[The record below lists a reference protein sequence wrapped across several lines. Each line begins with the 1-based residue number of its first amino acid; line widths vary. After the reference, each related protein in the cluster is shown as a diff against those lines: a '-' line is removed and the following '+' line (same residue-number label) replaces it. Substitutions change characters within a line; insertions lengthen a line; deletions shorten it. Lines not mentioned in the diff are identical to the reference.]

1 MDSLHDLSIAPM
13 DVTSIYAMTY
23 FNKFVAS
30 SEENKDLISKVQA
43 GLNQPTLEHVNI
55 WDSAARP
62 MFKLIEYVKDVDE
75 TNKEDVDKLFRKL
88 SNHNEKLEK
97 TNKVLGAQKDANCLP
112 MGLILEIEDNWY
124 QGNHEIVGDNVQK
137 LTEQLGAI
145 PSAKKALTAV
155 ESGKAPEVPRA
166 EKVIQKSKPSKQS
179 SPN

>member
-1 MDSLHDLSIAPM
+1 
-13 DVTSIYAMTY
+13 
-23 FNKFVAS
+23 
-30 SEENKDLISKVQA
+30 
-43 GLNQPTLEHVNI
+43 
-55 WDSAARP
+55 
-62 MFKLIEYVKDVDE
+62 
-75 TNKEDVDKLFRKL
+75 L